1 MQVERQK
8 GRKKDD
14 RKLYVWI
21 RRTVCCLTA
30 EDRARDRVV
39 TEKILSMTEGKPP
52 LDERLQQAYF
62 SRRMRRFAWQR
73 ILWESWQSLQGKMWN
88 RWSLRRRSWNGRK
101 LHRRSLGSSRA
112 KQPFCLI
119 EEAVNLET
127 ENIDEWIVFRWKR
140 VYPADVFLKFP
151 ADGWEKELIET
162 FAGYS
167 HEEIDLERYRKK
179 DRAKF

>member
-1 MQVERQK
+1 MTGIVCLDQEDGLLFNGRRQS
-8 GRKKDD
+8 
-14 RKLYVWI
+14 
-21 RRTVCCLTA
+21 
-30 EDRARDRVV
+30 RDRVV
-39 TEKILSMTEGKPP
+39 TEKILSMTEGKP
-52 LDERLQQAYF
+52 LWMSAY
-62 SRRMRRFAWQR
+62 SRRIFPEDAPVCVAEDLVGKLAELAEPARKDVEQV
-73 ILWESWQSLQGKMWN
+73 ESAQEELEREKAAQKESGQQSGE
-88 RWSLRRRSWNGRK
+88 
-101 LHRRSLGSSRA
+101 A
-112 KQPFCLI
+112 TFCLI

>member
-1 MQVERQK
+1 MGKLAEPARKDVEQVESAQEELEREKAAQK
-8 GRKKDD
+8 ESG
-14 RKLYVWI
+14 
-21 RRTVCCLTA
+21 
-30 EDRARDRVV
+30 
-39 TEKILSMTEGKPP
+39 
-52 LDERLQQAYF
+52 QQSGEAT
-62 SRRMRRFAWQR
+62 
-73 ILWESWQSLQGKMWN
+73 
-88 RWSLRRRSWNGRK
+88 
-101 LHRRSLGSSRA
+101 
-112 KQPFCLI
+112 FCLI
-119 EEAVNLET
+119 EEAVNLGT

>member
-1 MQVERQK
+1 MTGIVCLDQEDGLLFNGRRQS
-8 GRKKDD
+8 
-14 RKLYVWI
+14 
-21 RRTVCCLTA
+21 
-30 EDRARDRVV
+30 RDRVV
-39 TEKILSMTEGKPP
+39 TEKILSMTEGKP
-52 LDERLQQAYF
+52 LWMSAY
-62 SRRMRRFAWQR
+62 SRRIFPEDAPVCVAEDLMGKLEELAEPARKDVEQV
-73 ILWESWQSLQGKMWN
+73 ESAQEELEREKAAQKESGQQSGE
-88 RWSLRRRSWNGRK
+88 
-101 LHRRSLGSSRA
+101 A
-112 KQPFCLI
+112 TFCLI

>member
-1 MQVERQK
+1 MTGIVCLDQEDGLLFNGRRQS
-8 GRKKDD
+8 
-14 RKLYVWI
+14 
-21 RRTVCCLTA
+21 
-30 EDRARDRVV
+30 RDRVV
-39 TEKILSMTEGKPP
+39 TEKILSMTEGKP
-52 LDERLQQAYF
+52 LWMSAY
-62 SRRMRRFAWQR
+62 SRRIFPEDAPVCVAEDLMGKLEELAEPARKDAEQV
-73 ILWESWQSLQGKMWN
+73 ESAQEELEREKAAQKESGQQSGE
-88 RWSLRRRSWNGRK
+88 
-101 LHRRSLGSSRA
+101 A
-112 KQPFCLI
+112 TFCLI

-151 ADGWEKELIET
+151 ADDWEKELIET

>member
-1 MQVERQK
+1 MIGIVCLDQEDGLLFNGRRQS
-8 GRKKDD
+8 
-14 RKLYVWI
+14 
-21 RRTVCCLTA
+21 
-30 EDRARDRVV
+30 RDRVV
-39 TEKILSMTEGKPP
+39 TEKILSMTEGKP
-52 LDERLQQAYF
+52 LWMSAY
-62 SRRMRRFAWQR
+62 SRRIFPEDAPVCVAEDLMGKLEELAEPARKDVEQV
-73 ILWESWQSLQGKMWN
+73 ESAQEELEREKAAQKESGQQSGE
-88 RWSLRRRSWNGRK
+88 
-101 LHRRSLGSSRA
+101 A
-112 KQPFCLI
+112 TFCLI

>member
-1 MQVERQK
+1 MTGIVCLDQEDGLLFNGRRQS
-8 GRKKDD
+8 
-14 RKLYVWI
+14 
-21 RRTVCCLTA
+21 
-30 EDRARDRVV
+30 RDRVV
-39 TEKILSMTEGKPP
+39 TEKILSMTEGKP
-52 LDERLQQAYF
+52 LWMSAY
-62 SRRMRRFAWQR
+62 SRRIFPEDAPVCVAEDLVGKLAEPARKDVEQV
-73 ILWESWQSLQGKMWN
+73 ESGQ
-88 RWSLRRRSWNGRK
+88 
-101 LHRRSLGSSRA
+101 
-112 KQPFCLI
+112 QPGEATFCLI

>member
-1 MQVERQK
+1 MTGIVCLDQEDGLLFNGRRQS
-8 GRKKDD
+8 
-14 RKLYVWI
+14 
-21 RRTVCCLTA
+21 
-30 EDRARDRVV
+30 RDRVV
-39 TEKILSMTEGKPP
+39 TEKILSMTEGKP
-52 LDERLQQAYF
+52 LWMSAY
-62 SRRMRRFAWQR
+62 SRRIFPEDAPVCVAEDLVGKLAELAEPARKDVEQV
-73 ILWESWQSLQGKMWN
+73 ESAQEELEREKAAQKESGQQSGEVT
-88 RWSLRRRSWNGRK
+88 
-101 LHRRSLGSSRA
+101 
-112 KQPFCLI
+112 FCLI

>member
-1 MQVERQK
+1 MTGIVCLDQEDGLLFNGRRQS
-8 GRKKDD
+8 
-14 RKLYVWI
+14 
-21 RRTVCCLTA
+21 
-30 EDRARDRVV
+30 RDRVV
-39 TEKILSMTEGKPP
+39 TEKILSMTEGKP
-52 LDERLQQAYF
+52 LWMSAY
-62 SRRMRRFAWQR
+62 SRRIFPEDAPVCVAEDLMGKLEELAEPARKDVEQV
-73 ILWESWQSLQGKMWN
+73 ESAQEELEREKAAQKESGQQSGE
-88 RWSLRRRSWNGRK
+88 
-101 LHRRSLGSSRA
+101 A
-112 KQPFCLI
+112 TFCLI

-127 ENIDEWIVFRWKR
+127 ENIDEWIAFRWKR